1 MAAAG
6 AAVAVSV
13 AVLDAVDDVEAVGDA
28 DGVRDDAD
36 AVEDKV
42 DANDDETGIDDQDEA
57 RVAAVA
63 TAAAVWIWR
72 LGEHGEL
79 VTQTNGDCSR
89 TRVLVEKGDILFPPC
104 LHGCESRRRH
114 EDSRLTRGESV
125 LVPCHGLGRAHVRD
139 SGLGR
144 ANTPHDLDPC
154 RDRVHENT
162 L

>member
-63 TAAAVWIWR
+63 TAVAVWI
-72 LGEHGEL
+72 
-79 VTQTNGDCSR
+79 
-89 TRVLVEKGDILFPPC
+89 
-104 LHGCESRRRH
+104 
-114 EDSRLTRGESV
+114 
-125 LVPCHGLGRAHVRD
+125 
-139 SGLGR
+139 
-144 ANTPHDLDPC
+144 
-154 RDRVHENT
+154 
-162 L
+162 